1 MLEKQCVDNNLE
13 AGLPQDFDMSR
24 IECGLVNVIGVGWMR
39 TDYGRKLGLTVSDG
53 QRTYLV
59 WTAPHKNWQ
68 LLDRVRTQLINLINV
83 ARKVSGKEPCVL

>member
-1 MLEKQCVDNNLE
+1 VPENQCTDNNLE

-24 IECGLVNVIGVGWMR
+24 IRCGLVNVIEVGWAR
-39 TDYGRKLGLTVSDG
+39 ADYGRTLALTVSDG
-53 QRTYLV
+53 QRTYIV
-59 WTAPHKNWQ
+59 WVSPTKDWR